1 MNGGNILSNKKNLI
15 TKATVKCVLFII
27 LSIMTGIAA
36 QAKEVPFSTKSHA
49 YVVMDANSGKILYY
63 KNANK
68 KIYPASTA
76 KIMTAMV
83 ALENNDNSD
92 IFTINVNDYQG
103 MSSSVQRLYL
113 ASGTEYTLT
122 NLLHTLLIYSDAG
135 SAMTLACQTTGN
147 KNEFI
152 SLMNDKAK
160 ELGLTHTSFD
170 NPIGLDIGNGYYN
183 TYTTAKEMAKLTRY
197 AMGNSKIRK
206 IVAKPTYTLPKKNGK
221 AGITIKNTN
230 LFYSSRNDYRKDLF
244 TIIGTKTGTTN
255 AAGHVL
261 SATAVDEEGHEV
273 ICAYFGNYT
282 TKNTY
287 SAINRIFTY
296 VFREYNNGE
305 LDLTEGFCDMR
316 DSDYEA
322 LVNEYL
328 NAGYLELTED
338 QCFHPDKPVTE
349 LEFVTVF
356 NEITGQNLQGEDKK
370 AITIERLKEL
380 YFAANPVTGF
390 ASTTEKEAKENAL
403 WEQLIEEE
411 YLEVPED
418 ELNRLDMIRISD
430 SIKKSQ
436 S

>member
-1 MNGGNILSNKKNLI
+1 MLNKKNSI
-15 TKATVKCVLFII
+15 TKATVTCLLFVI
-27 LSIMTGIAA
+27 LSIMTTIAV

-63 KNANK
+63 KNPNK

-76 KIMTAMV
+76 KIMTAVV
-83 ALENNDNSD
+83 ALENNDSSD
-92 IFTINVNDYQG
+92 TFTINPNDYQG

-113 ASGTEYTLT
+113 TSGTQYTLT

-147 KNEFI
+147 KSEFI

-197 AMGNSKIRK
+197 AMGNNKIRK

-261 SATAVDEEGHEV
+261 SATAVDEDGHEV

-282 TKNTY
+282 TQNTY

-296 VFREYNNGE
+296 VFRRHNNGK

-316 DSDYEA
+316 DSNYEK

-328 NAGYLELTED
+328 NDGYLESAED

-349 LEFVTVF
+349 PEFVTAF
-356 NEITGQNLQGEDKK
+356 NEITGQKLQGANNK

-380 YFAANPVTGF
+380 YFAANPVTD
-390 ASTTEKEAKENAL
+390 AANTAEKEAKEKAL
-403 WEQLIEEE
+403 WETLIEEE
-411 YLEVPED
+411 YLEAPED

-430 SIKKSQ
+430 CVKKAEV
-436 S
+436 